1 MDYSKWSA
9 ALLTIVLSLL
19 LSLARPALAAPLS
32 IGQVRQMPNAMEV
45 TVTGRITVTSGQF
58 ESASFDKGFA
68 LQDPEGGIYVSTTK
82 PLTSRWVKP

>member
-1 MDYSKWSA
+1 
-9 ALLTIVLSLL
+9 
-19 LSLARPALAAPLS
+19 
-32 IGQVRQMPNAMEV
+32 MPNAMEV